1 MKIFPYPFWKTTMN
15 DLEKVANRISSHIS
29 AKDQNFGIDPAT
41 VTLIISI
48 IINLVRLW
56 WNCRS
61 AEKIQGEL
69 RNPSWLFKLFL
80 KREIRKK
87 VKSGNRRKTMYGAFI
102 DVGKNLSEKEL
113 NNILREI
120 GGN

>member
-61 AEKIQGEL
+61 AEKI
-69 RNPSWLFKLFL
+69 
-80 KREIRKK
+80 
-87 VKSGNRRKTMYGAFI
+87 A
-102 DVGKNLSEKEL
+102 
-113 NNILREI
+113 
-120 GGN
+120 